1 MGHEQRRSSRVHAR
15 PGRADAGQKRG
26 FDNAHVASALLG
38 VSEACGGVVK
48 RVARLM
54 PDGSVAVHGVAG
66 PSSRYGARQIVD
78 ARAVA
83 ADEERGHV
91 HDAVVDAHAPAD
103 DAGAAPEGPE
113 GAVAC
118 PVVHDDFAPSAPVIA
133 APQPVRIRGRGHE
146 RRLQIAAL
154 NHGLKST
161 TQFWEGERLKVRLY
175 NKIPMPRCAARGE
188 TRVGNWTAP
197 VYPLDEERSAVYER
211 DEDTTIQMFEALER
225 IADGPEERG
234 DKLHAFTQR
243 KRPLHGQLKT
253 YRCRAY
259 PTAKQAKILK
269 KFCQVQTFDAYNA
282 AIDVIK
288 EKPSCSLTWV
298 RNRVKAALNWDK
310 RDVPADVVQAGV
322 IEARNAYL
330 SNERKRLKALHERN
344 ERFRYELKHR
354 SPKTTPV
361 VRCTFRAMLSGVKH
375 VDRDD
380 ASSRT
385 VRLDFARGA
394 QCASAFRELGVVKV
408 REGALG
414 DLEDKFNFRVT
425 NARTH
430 MKISAQ
436 KENIS
441 FEYDSRRRRWYLVVL
456 YDAPAPPQKKTPAEC
471 VDMAVFDLGVRTPAT
486 IFSPITGDVFE
497 PYPRELREHMKRRWH
512 RMQQLQSQIAQRNWS
527 RERHKRGPK
536 YRRTRKQYARTTRRM
551 KATLQT
557 RHLEFAQWMRWVH
570 RSVAKTV
577 AARYDAIAC
586 APLDL
591 KHIFARQLNDTAGQ
605 RVIKRRSRRVT
616 HALSLRRCTEALK
629 YACAQAGKIVV
640 IERAI
645 ESGTSKTCGNCGW
658 ENDALGHAR
667 EFVCHMCDITIGR
680 DWNGA
685 RNNALQVLA
694 DGGFGMRRDA
704 TSVDLLE
711 RHGAMARANAARR
724 RDISRPISW
733 TNLGTTRDD
742 ARGFLELERGTDT
755 RRVIH
760 RRARATDD

>member
-1 MGHEQRRSSRVHAR
+1 MGHDPRRSSRVHAR

-26 FDNAHVASALLG
+26 FDNAHVANALLD
-38 VSEACGGVVK
+38 VCEARQRVVK

-253 YRCRAY
+253 FRCRAY

-310 RDVPADVVQAGV
+310 RDVPCHVMEAGV

-361 VRCTFRAMLSGVKH
+361 VRCTFGVTHSGVKH

-380 ASSRT
+380 A
-385 VRLDFARGA
+385 L
-394 QCASAFRELGVVKV
+394 FR
-408 REGALG
+408 
-414 DLEDKFNFRVT
+414 
-425 NARTH
+425 
-430 MKISAQ
+430 
-436 KENIS
+436 
-441 FEYDSRRRRWYLVVL
+441 FE
-456 YDAPAPPQKKTPAEC
+456 
-471 VDMAVFDLGVRTPAT
+471 
-486 IFSPITGDVFE
+486 I
-497 PYPRELREHMKRRWH
+497 
-512 RMQQLQSQIAQRNWS
+512 
-527 RERHKRGPK
+527 
-536 YRRTRKQYARTTRRM
+536 
-551 KATLQT
+551 
-557 RHLEFAQWMRWVH
+557 
-570 RSVAKTV
+570 
-577 AARYDAIAC
+577 
-586 APLDL
+586 
-591 KHIFARQLNDTAGQ
+591 
-605 RVIKRRSRRVT
+605 
-616 HALSLRRCTEALK
+616 
-629 YACAQAGKIVV
+629 
-640 IERAI
+640 
-645 ESGTSKTCGNCGW
+645 
-658 ENDALGHAR
+658 
-667 EFVCHMCDITIGR
+667 
-680 DWNGA
+680 
-685 RNNALQVLA
+685 
-694 DGGFGMRRDA
+694 
-704 TSVDLLE
+704 
-711 RHGAMARANAARR
+711 
-724 RDISRPISW
+724 
-733 TNLGTTRDD
+733 
-742 ARGFLELERGTDT
+742 
-755 RRVIH
+755 
-760 RRARATDD
+760 